1 VAGTLPVSITALYN
15 KLNGIE
21 PSVTGVPTRTA
32 RVGSSRDQ
40 RVA

>member
-1 VAGTLPVSITALYN
+1 VKVVELVTVIVQVPLAFVFPV
-15 KLNGIE
+15 
-21 PSVTGVPTRTA
+21 VPTRTA